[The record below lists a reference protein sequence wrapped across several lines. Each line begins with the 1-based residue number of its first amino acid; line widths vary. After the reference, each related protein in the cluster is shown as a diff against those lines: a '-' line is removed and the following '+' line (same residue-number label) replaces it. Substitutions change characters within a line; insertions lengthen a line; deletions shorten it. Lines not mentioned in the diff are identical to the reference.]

1 MIHIL
6 SDFKT
11 YCEATVI
18 KTVWYW
24 HKDTHIDQWHKI
36 ESLEIKSY
44 INSQITFARIQD
56 DSMGERTVSLTN
68 GMGKPEWVW

>member
-24 HKDTHIDQWHKI
+24 HKDTHIDQWCKI
-36 ESLEIKSY
+36 ESLEIVLHKQSNY
-44 INSQITFARIQD
+44 FCK
-56 DSMGERTVSLTN
+56 DSRPFNGERTVSLTN
-68 GMGKPEWVW
+68 GMGKPEWV